1 MVKNLLAKQE
11 MQVQSL
17 GWEDYLDEEMATH
30 DSVPAWGTLWAE
42 EPSGLQ
48 FMGSQESDR
57 TE

>member
-1 MVKNLLAKQE
+1 
-11 MQVQSL
+11 
-17 GWEDYLDEEMATH
+17 MATH
-30 DSVPAWGTLWAE
+30 DSVPAWGTLWSE